1 MVFGC
6 QLSLENRVRDLVR
19 QCVAQQPAMIIVH
32 ISPLAQFVAYK
43 NYPISGSKPENVS
56 ACEIGEFELVAFGAL
71 AILGNR
77 DDLKPDGGNV
87 TLQFWISDR
96 R

>member
-1 MVFGC
+1 
-6 QLSLENRVRDLVR
+6 VRDLVR
-19 QCVAQQPAMIIVH
+19 QCVAQQPAMIIVL
-32 ISPLAQFVAYK
+32 IRPLD
-43 NYPISGSKPENVS
+43 YPISGSKPENVS
-56 ACEIGEFELVAFGAL
+56 ACEIGEFELVAFGPL